1 MNRVHP
7 LRCVGT
13 LSLAARQKLQHM
25 LQHMLQLIS
34 YQVLSEKPI
43 ERNADGKIQSHR
55 SRV

>member
-13 LSLAARQKLQHM
+13 LSFAARQK